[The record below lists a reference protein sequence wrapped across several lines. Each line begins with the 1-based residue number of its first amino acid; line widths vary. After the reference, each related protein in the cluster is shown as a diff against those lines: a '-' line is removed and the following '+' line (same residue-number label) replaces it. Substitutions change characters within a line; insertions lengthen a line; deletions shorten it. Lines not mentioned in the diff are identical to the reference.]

1 MKQPNFFFETKLWKK
16 RYEIVAGL
24 DEVGRGS
31 FAGPVVTAC
40 VVFEK
45 GQTIPKEVR
54 IDDSKKL
61 TSLQR
66 IKANKWIRANSFAW
80 GIGETNVGLIN
91 KSGIQKATNRAFR
104 MAISKTRQKMG
115 KPIDYLLVDAFSI
128 PYVPRLP
135 AKRKRRQL
143 PIIKGDRKSL
153 SIAAASIIAKVYR
166 DNLMK
171 KLSNKYPEYQ
181 WDGNKGYGT
190 KKHQEA
196 ILKFG
201 STRYHRKKYI
211 ETWLKKRN

>member
-1 MKQPNFFFETKLWKK
+1 MKHPNFFFENKLWKK
-16 RYEIVAGL
+16 RYEIIAGL

-45 GQTIPKEVR
+45 GLVVPKDVR

-61 TSLQR
+61 TALQR
-66 IKANKWIRANSFAW
+66 IKANKWIRSNSFGW
-80 GIGETNVGLIN
+80 GIGETSVSLIN

-104 MAISKTRQKMG
+104 MAITKTRQKIG
-115 KPIDYLLVDAFSI
+115 RPIDYLLVDVFSI
-128 PYVPRLP
+128 PNVPCLP

-143 PIIKGDRKSL
+143 PIIKGDNKSL

-166 DNLMK
+166 DNLMQ
-171 KLSNKYPEYQ
+171 KLSKKYPEYL
-181 WDGNKGYGT
+181 WDSNKGYGT
-190 KKHQEA
+190 KNHQDA

-201 STRYHRKKYI
+201 STRYHRKKYV
-211 ETWLKKRN
+211 ETWLKKRS